1 MENKIKFCG
10 SGYEESLAGG
20 NYPLANN
27 IDNTLVDDIS
37 FSETCARICDVTAG
51 CFAYHFDLLND
62 KCYTIKSAVPTN
74 VEKK

>member
-10 SGYEESLAGG
+10 SGYEESLAGS

-27 IDNTLVDDIS
+27 DDNTLVEGIS

-51 CFAYHFDLLND
+51 CLAYQFDLRND
-62 KCYTIKSAVPTN
+62 KCYTIKTAEPTN